1 MSESYLDRPQDDNT
15 HKAHPAFKRGKIT
28 GVVSMLK
35 IVKDIIEGIDTG
47 EGVNN
52 SPPVEDVRR
61 AILEYKTALE
71 DSSIDSKEAKKSLK
85 KAKTLVAKV
94 QI

>member
-15 HKAHPAFKRGKIT
+15 HKAHPAFKRGKIN

-35 IVKDIIEGIDTG
+35 IVKDIIEGVDTG
-47 EGVNN
+47 NGVNN
-52 SPPVEDVRR
+52 SAPVESIRR
-61 AILEYKTALE
+61 AVLEYQSALE
-71 DSSIDSKEAKKSLK
+71 NSTVDSKEAKKSLK

-94 QI
+94 NI